1 MRCSP
6 SSDSSPG
13 ASQFAQRLQ
22 CQVKTAECFSNAGW
36 PDSRVGGLQYCL
48 QIALSPAS
56 HPEKPMKSWPGQEKR
71 RRPENWGEFGNAWL
85 LFAQTHGEENNNNNR
100 IKQKKKQKTTPF
112 WSFMSNI
119 SPRGQVGSPGA
130 DLAQFLFV
138 IWVLFGFAPL
148 SDGAKWCLRSINE
161 PVVQLHCASLMI
173 LGGPCVCSK
182 CSQSFWK
189 EWNSLLTHNSHTL
202 CCEISWCA
210 NTMADILT
218 CVYPPQ
224 RTKS

>member
-1 MRCSP
+1 ML
-6 SSDSSPG
+6 SSWNWG
-13 ASQFAQRLQ
+13 
-22 CQVKTAECFSNAGW
+22 K
-36 PDSRVGGLQYCL
+36 CL
-48 QIALSPAS
+48 
-56 HPEKPMKSWPGQEKR
+56 R
-71 RRPENWGEFGNAWL
+71 RRTGEREKKKT
-85 LFAQTHGEENNNNNR
+85 QNNNNNNK
-100 IKQKKKQKTTPF
+100 ISAKIIIPF
-112 WSFMSNI
+112 LSFLSNI
-119 SPRGQVGSPGA
+119 SPHGQVGSPVPILLSFYLWFWSYL
-130 DLAQFLFV
+130 DLL
-138 IWVLFGFAPL
+138 L

-189 EWNSLLTHNSHTL
+189 EWNSLLTHSSHTL

-210 NTMADILT
+210 DTMADILT